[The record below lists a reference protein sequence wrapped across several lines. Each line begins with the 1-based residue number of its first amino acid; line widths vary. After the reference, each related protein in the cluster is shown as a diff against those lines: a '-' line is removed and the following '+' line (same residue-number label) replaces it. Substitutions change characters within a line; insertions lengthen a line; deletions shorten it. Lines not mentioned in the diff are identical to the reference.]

1 MPVHITVTEK
11 PTTTTS
17 PATPE
22 PVKHTTSSA
31 DQPLSTVD
39 GKQLS
44 VSVILEA
51 FIIPLSL
58 LIFIVMVAMFIWFM
72 FKKHRQT
79 KDESPATIISNAEVT
94 YSTVKKKRKTGQL
107 GLAEEEVT
115 YSDVKHMRRASE
127 KWSEANGDV
136 DVMYSSVVA
145 VERQTKQRSNAE
157 VTYSTVKK
165 KRKTGQLGL
174 AEEEVTYSDVK
185 HMRRASEKW
194 SEANRDVDV
203 MYSSVVAVE
212 RQTKQMIQ
220 AEEDDVTYSRLA

>member
-1 MPVHITVTEK
+1 MNGVPGVLSVTLSGLRTESSGWYLCFKGDLQMPVHITVTEK
-11 PTTTTS
+11 PTTTARHST
-17 PATPE
+17 AE
-22 PVKHTTSSA
+22 PVKHTTSSV
-31 DQPLSTVD
+31 DQPLSTFE
-39 GKQLS
+39 GKQQS
-44 VSVILEA
+44 VSRNLES

-58 LIFIVMVAMFIWFM
+58 LIFIVMVAMFIWFI

-79 KDESPATIISNAEVT
+79 KEESPATI
-94 YSTVKKKRKTGQL
+94 
-107 GLAEEEVT
+107 
-115 YSDVKHMRRASE
+115 M
-127 KWSEANGDV
+127 
-136 DVMYSSVVA
+136 
-145 VERQTKQRSNAE
+145 SNAE

-212 RQTKQMIQ
+212 HQTKQMIQ

>member
-11 PTTTTS
+11 PTTTKS

-22 PVKHTTSSA
+22 PVQHTTEPVQHTTEPVEHTSSSA
-31 DQPLSTVD
+31 DQALSTVD
-39 GKQLS
+39 GEQQI

-72 FKKHRQT
+72 LKKHRQT
-79 KDESPATIISNAEVT
+79 KEQSPATII
-94 YSTVKKKRKTGQL
+94 
-107 GLAEEEVT
+107 
-115 YSDVKHMRRASE
+115 
-127 KWSEANGDV
+127 
-136 DVMYSSVVA
+136 
-145 VERQTKQRSNAE
+145 SNAE

-203 MYSSVVAVE
+203 MYSSVVVVE
-212 RQTKQMIQ
+212 RQTKQRSN
-220 AEEDDVTYSRLA
+220 AEVTYSTIKKKRKTGQVRHYVK